1 MEDVTKSVESVN
13 ISDNNGS
20 NSTSE
25 PPAAA
30 EAHTQ
35 PIIGPAPP
43 PPGADLAAVFGSL
56 GPGALAAAAAK
67 GAEGKPMTVE
77 ETFKEMN
84 KHPLFMTSL
93 PSGDDGDNEELA
105 ALQALA
111 YEGTPLENALN
122 FKEQGNE
129 CFKAKQ
135 WKDAKEFYG
144 KGIAVLVKADRE
156 RRDPAFKARVEEEER
171 KKEDEKRKA
180 AKDGDAKAK
189 MEADLEGV
197 KAEMPI
203 LSNNTKTEDGQKEG
217 EGEGEE
223 MSLEEAIRQEASLLE
238 TLYCNRAA
246 CHLSLA
252 NYRSCTLDCAAAL
265 RINPSNL
272 KALYRSGRALLS
284 VSKIAEADDAC
295 ARGLEIDPDNAS
307 LKQLARDLIAKNE
320 EITRKAKAEE
330 ARLEKERRKKM
341 LKKAALEARGIKTR
355 ATNDPPSME
364 DACIQLLPDPLD
376 PQSELSFPCM
386 LLYPLKLESDFIK
399 EFRETESV
407 GQHLEYILPDMP
419 WDEDDEY
426 SRPDKVECYMES
438 ITGGLIKVPQK
449 ASLLRV
455 LSSGKTEVVD
465 ELVRVFVVPKGSKA
479 EGWIKEWKE
488 KKANEKK

>member
-1 MEDVTKSVESVN
+1 MEDVTKSAESLTL
-13 ISDNNGS
+13 STDNGA
-20 NSTSE
+20 SE
-25 PPAAA
+25 SSAPAV
-30 EAHTQ
+30 
-35 PIIGPAPP
+35 IGPAPP
-43 PPGADLAAVFGSL
+43 PPGADLSALFGNL
-56 GPGALAAAAAK
+56 PPGALAASAANA
-67 GAEGKPMTVE
+67 KPMTVQ
-77 ETFKEMN
+77 ETFEEMN

-93 PSGDDGDNEELA
+93 PSDEGNEELA

-111 YEGTPLENALN
+111 YEGTPLENAQN

-144 KGIAVLVKADRE
+144 KGIQVLVKADRE
-156 RRDPAFKARVEEEER
+156 RRDPAFKAKVEEEKR
-171 KKEDEKRKA
+171 KREDEAHKA
-180 AKDGDAKAK
+180 RAEGDAKAK
-189 MEADLEGV
+189 MEADLENV

-203 LSNNTKTEDGQKEG
+203 AEAAEGKEEGKKEDELS
-217 EGEGEE
+217 EE
-223 MSLEEAIRQEASLLE
+223 ETIKQESALLE

-265 RINPSNL
+265 RLNPSNL

-295 ARGLEIDPDNAS
+295 ARGLEIDPDNAA

-320 EITRKAKAEE
+320 EITRKQRAEE
-330 ARLEKERRKKM
+330 ARLEKERRKKT
-341 LKKAALEARGIKTR
+341 LKKAALEARGIKIRT
-355 ATNDPPSME
+355 TDDPPEME
-364 DACIQLLPDPLD
+364 DACIKLVPDPLD
-376 PQSELSFPCM
+376 PQSELSFPLM

-419 WDEDDEY
+419 WDEEGEY
-426 SRPDKVECYMES
+426 DRPDKVECYMES
-438 ITGGLIKVPQK
+438 VSGGLIRVAQN

-465 ELVRVFVVPKGSKA
+465 ELVRVFVVPKGEKA
-479 EGWIKEWKE
+479 EGWIREWKE
-488 KKANEKK
+488 KKAGEKKLK

>member
-1 MEDVTKSVESVN
+1 MEDVTKSAESLN
-13 ISDNNGS
+13 ISAENAGA
-20 NSTSE
+20 SE
-25 PPAAA
+25 PSA
-30 EAHTQ
+30 EA
-35 PIIGPAPP
+35 PAIIGPAPP
-43 PPGADLAAVFGSL
+43 PPGADLSAIFGNL
-56 GPGALAAAAAK
+56 PAGALAAAAAK
-67 GAEGKPMTVE
+67 ADGKPMTVE

-93 PSGDDGDNEELA
+93 PADEDNEELA

-111 YEGTPLENALN
+111 YEGTPLENAQN

-156 RRDPAFKARVEEEER
+156 RRDPAFKTKVEEEER
-171 KKEDEKRKA
+171 KKEEEKRKA
-180 AKDGDAKAK
+180 AAGGDAKAK
-189 MEADLEGV
+189 MEADLENV
-197 KAEMPI
+197 QAEMPI
-203 LSNNTKTEDGQKEG
+203 PHKPAEEEEKKEDELS
-217 EGEGEE
+217 EE
-223 MSLEEAIRQEASLLE
+223 ETIKQEASLLE

-265 RINPSNL
+265 RLNPSNL

-295 ARGLEIDPDNAS
+295 ARGLEIDPNNAA
-307 LKQLARDLIAKNE
+307 LKTLARDLIAKNE
-320 EITRKAKAEE
+320 EITRKQRVEE
-330 ARLEKERRKKM
+330 ARLEKERRKKT

-364 DACIQLLPDPLD
+364 DACIQLVPDPLD
-376 PQSELSFPCM
+376 PQSELSFPVM

-419 WDEDDEY
+419 WDEDEEY
-426 SRPDKVECYMES
+426 NRPDKVECYMES
-438 ITGGLIKVPQK
+438 VTGGLIKVPQK

-465 ELVRVFVVPKGSKA
+465 ELVRVFVVPKGAKA

-488 KKANEKK
+488 KKAGEKK

>member
-1 MEDVTKSVESVN
+1 MEDVTKSAESLN
-13 ISDNNGS
+13 ISNDNGA
-20 NSTSE
+20 SE
-25 PPAAA
+25 PAV
-30 EAHTQ
+30 
-35 PIIGPAPP
+35 IGPAPP
-43 PPGADLAAVFGSL
+43 PPGADLSALFGNL
-56 GPGALAAAAAK
+56 PPGALAASAANAS
-67 GAEGKPMTVE
+67 GKPMTVD
-77 ETFKEMN
+77 ETFAEMN

-93 PSGDDGDNEELA
+93 PADDENEELA

-111 YEGTPLENALN
+111 YEGTPLENAQN

-156 RRDPAFKARVEEEER
+156 RRDPAFKAKVEEEKR
-171 KKEDEKRKA
+171 KQEEEKRKA
-180 AKDGDAKAK
+180 AAEGDAKAK
-189 MEADLEGV
+189 MEADLENV
-197 KAEMPI
+197 EAEMPI
-203 LSNNTKTEDGQKEG
+203 PEDQEKKEELS
-217 EGEGEE
+217 EE
-223 MSLEEAIRQEASLLE
+223 ETIKQETALLE

-295 ARGLEIDPDNAS
+295 ARGLEIDPNNAA

-320 EITRKAKAEE
+320 EIQRKQRAEAE
-330 ARLEKERRKKM
+330 RLEKERRRQL

-355 ATNDPPSME
+355 STDDPPSME
-364 DACIQLLPDPLD
+364 DACIKLVPDELD

-419 WDEDDEY
+419 WDEDEEY
-426 SRPDKVECYMES
+426 NSPEKVECYMES
-438 ITGGLIKVPQK
+438 LTGGLIKVPLK

-465 ELVRVFVVPKGSKA
+465 ELVRVFVVPKNKA

-488 KKANEKK
+488 KKASEKK

>member
-1 MEDVTKSVESVN
+1 MEEVTKSAESLN
-13 ISDNNGS
+13 ISNDNGA
-20 NSTSE
+20 SE
-25 PPAAA
+25 SSPAPAV
-30 EAHTQ
+30 
-35 PIIGPAPP
+35 IGPAPP
-43 PPGADLAAVFGSL
+43 PPGADPSALFGNL
-56 GPGALAAAAAK
+56 PPGALAASAAHAS
-67 GAEGKPMTVE
+67 GKPMTVD
-77 ETFKEMN
+77 ETFAEMN

-93 PSGDDGDNEELA
+93 PADDENEELA

-111 YEGTPLENALN
+111 YEGTPLENAQN

-156 RRDPAFKARVEEEER
+156 RRDPAFKAKVEEEKR
-171 KKEDEKRKA
+171 KQEEEKRKA
-180 AKDGDAKAK
+180 AAEGDAKAK
-189 MEADLEGV
+189 MEADLENV

-203 LSNNTKTEDGQKEG
+203 S
-217 EGEGEE
+217 EGEE
-223 MSLEEAIRQEASLLE
+223 QKEELSEEETIKQESSLLE

-265 RINPSNL
+265 RLNPSNL

-295 ARGLEIDPDNAS
+295 ARGLEIDPENAA

-320 EITRKAKAEE
+320 EITRKQRVEAE
-330 ARLEKERRKKM
+330 RLEKERRKQL

-355 ATNDPPSME
+355 STDDPPSME
-364 DACIQLLPDPLD
+364 DACIKLVPDELD

-419 WDEDDEY
+419 WDEDEEY
-426 SRPDKVECYMES
+426 SSPEKVECYMES
-438 ITGGLIKVPQK
+438 VSGGLIKFPLK

-465 ELVRVFVVPKGSKA
+465 ELVRVFVVPKNKA
-479 EGWIKEWKE
+479 EGWIREWKE

>member
-1 MEDVTKSVESVN
+1 MEDVTKSAESLN
-13 ISDNNGS
+13 ISNDNGA
-20 NSTSE
+20 SE
-25 PPAAA
+25 SSAPAV
-30 EAHTQ
+30 
-35 PIIGPAPP
+35 IGPAPP
-43 PPGADLAAVFGSL
+43 PPGADLSALFGNL
-56 GPGALAAAAAK
+56 PPGALAANA
-67 GAEGKPMTVE
+67 KPMTVQ
-77 ETFKEMN
+77 ETFEEMN

-93 PSGDDGDNEELA
+93 PSDEDNEELA

-111 YEGTPLENALN
+111 YEGTPLENAQN

-156 RRDPAFKARVEEEER
+156 RRDPAFKAKVEEE
-171 KKEDEKRKA
+171 KRKREEEA
-180 AKDGDAKAK
+180 RKAREEGDAKAK
-189 MEADLEGV
+189 MEADLENV

-203 LSNNTKTEDGQKEG
+203 AEAKEDNEERKEDELS
-217 EGEGEE
+217 EE
-223 MSLEEAIRQEASLLE
+223 ETIKQEASLLE

-265 RINPSNL
+265 RLNPSNL

-295 ARGLEIDPDNAS
+295 ARGLEIDPSNAA

-320 EITRKAKAEE
+320 EITRKQRAEE
-330 ARLEKERRKKM
+330 ARLEKERRKKT

-355 ATNDPPSME
+355 STDDPPSME
-364 DACIQLLPDPLD
+364 DACIQLVPDPLD
-376 PQSELSFPCM
+376 PQSELSFPAM

-419 WDEDDEY
+419 WDEEGEY
-426 SRPDKVECYMES
+426 DRPDKVECYMES
-438 ITGGLIKVPQK
+438 VSGGLIRVPQK

-465 ELVRVFVVPKGSKA
+465 ELVRIFVVPKGEKA
-479 EGWIKEWKE
+479 EEWIKEWKE
-488 KKANEKK
+488 KKAGEKK